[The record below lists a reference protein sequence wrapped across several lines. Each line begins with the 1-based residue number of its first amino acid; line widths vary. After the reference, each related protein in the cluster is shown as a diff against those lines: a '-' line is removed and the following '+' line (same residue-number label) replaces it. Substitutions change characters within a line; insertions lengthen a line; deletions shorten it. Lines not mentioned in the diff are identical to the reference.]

1 MRQMAPS
8 TDDYEDFSV
17 INELKKMGFQ
27 NFEELAESTGESA
40 QLLRNWSIF
49 HPRRFALILAGAST
63 QVT

>member
-17 INELKKMGFQ
+17 INGLKKMGFQ

-49 HPRRFALILAGAST
+49 HPRRFALILAGASA